1 MTHDI
6 YDLKELCAVSGV
18 TPRTVHFYIQQGLLP
33 PAGSAGP
40 GPKYGPG
47 HMARL
52 KLIKLLQKEH
62 LPLAEI
68 RRRIEPLDDG
78 ELLRLLEDQE
88 RKPAPASAV
97 DYVRSVLDG
106 SRSLAQEAN
115 PGLSMSVMAQEPSRP
130 YSSRPVPERSRW
142 DRITLAPDVELHV
155 RRPLAPSDQKKIDTL
170 IQLARDILT
179 EE

>member
-6 YDLKELCAVSGV
+6 YDLKGLCAMAGV

-33 PAGSAGP
+33 AAGSAGP
-40 GPKYGPG
+40 GPKYGAG
-47 HMARL
+47 HAARL

-78 ELLRLLEDQE
+78 EVLDLLRDQE
-88 RKPAPASAV
+88 RRPAPASAV
-97 DYVRSVLDG
+97 DYIRSVLG
-106 SRSLAQEAN
+106 SSPSLAQDSCRMMT
-115 PGLSMSVMAQEPSRP
+115 LEPSP
-130 YSSRPVPERSRW
+130 SYQSRPLAERSRW

-155 RRPLAPSDQKKIDTL
+155 RRPLTRSDHKKIDTL

>member
-6 YDLKELCAVSGV
+6 YDLKGLCAASGV

-33 PAGSAGP
+33 AAGSAGP
-40 GPKYGPG
+40 GAKYGAG
-47 HMARL
+47 HAARL

-78 ELLRLLEDQE
+78 EVLDLLEEQE

-97 DYVRSVLDG
+97 DYIRGVLG
-106 SRSLAQEAN
+106 ASYSLDREA
-115 PGLSMSVMAQEPSRP
+115 PDFRRAPAMMAQELSQP
-130 YSSRPVPERSRW
+130 YRSLPERSRW

-155 RRPLAPSDQKKIDTL
+155 RRPLTRSDQKKIETL
-170 IQLARDILT
+170 VQMARDILT

>member
-1 MTHDI
+1 MTQDI
-6 YDLKELCAVSGV
+6 YDLKELCAASGV

-47 HMARL
+47 HVARL

-78 ELLRLLEDQE
+78 EVLGLLGDQE

-97 DYVRSVLDG
+97 DYVRSVLG
-106 SRSLAQEAN
+106 SSPSLARD
-115 PGLSMSVMAQEPSRP
+115 SCRMMAMEPAQPYPSRP
-130 YSSRPVPERSRW
+130 SAERSRW

-155 RRPLAPSDQKKIDTL
+155 RRPLARSDQKKIDTL

>member
-1 MTHDI
+1 MTTEI
-6 YDLKELCAVSGV
+6 YDLKELCAASGV

-33 PAGSAGP
+33 AAGSAGP
-40 GPKYGPG
+40 GPKYGTG
-47 HMARL
+47 HVARL

-78 ELLRLLEDQE
+78 EVLGLLRDQE

-97 DYVRSVLDG
+97 DYVRSVLG
-106 SRSLAQEAN
+106 SSPSLAQDSC
-115 PGLSMSVMAQEPSRP
+115 LMMAQEPGPP
-130 YSSRPVPERSRW
+130 YSSRPLAERSRW

-155 RRPLAPSDQKKIDTL
+155 RRPLARSDQKKIDTL